1 MEAARSFLPGLD
13 PFMVSLSDPGFIMPL
28 FMFSSFS
35 SGVPVN
41 GEERNF
47 FSSHTRSSMV
57 THEELWE
64 LLEKICGILFLF
76 FKPTPVLVTTVSV
89 GLAKNWIL
97 FPVAFLLNPIY
108 PLPSPPPCR

>member
-1 MEAARSFLPGLD
+1 
-13 PFMVSLSDPGFIMPL
+13 MVSLSDPGFIMPL

-35 SGVPVN
+35 SGVLVN

-64 LLEKICGILFLF
+64 LLEKMCGIYFIF
-76 FKPTPVLVTTVSV
+76 IF
-89 GLAKNWIL
+89 
-97 FPVAFLLNPIY
+97 
-108 PLPSPPPCR
+108 